1 MFLKRVLTV
10 IFLLPAVIYVVFQ
23 NNNNIFILSLIFVFL
38 IAANEYSKL
47 ISLNNRALKTLYI
60 ATLLLLFIVLN
71 KYSILYMPLWI
82 LSILFLSVLWW
93 LLNIYLISSFPKNS
107 EYWQDNLA
115 VRLISG
121 FLVFIP
127 MLLSLAA
134 IHRISNEALMLL
146 LSLVW
151 AADCGGYFFGKV
163 FGKNKLCPN
172 VSPGKTIEGLLG
184 GVFLSL
190 VIANLY
196 LFFFFESSS
205 INEYLYFN
213 IISIVVVAAST
224 IGDLLES
231 AYKRLANVKDSGALL
246 PGHGGVFDR
255 IDSLTASA
263 PFFFLLYVGIT

>member
-1 MFLKRVLTV
+1 MFLKRALTV
-10 IFLLPAVIYVVFQ
+10 IFLLPAVIYLVFQ
-23 NNNNIFILSLIFVFL
+23 DNNNIFVFSLIFIFL
-38 IAANEYSKL
+38 LAVNEYSNL
-47 ISLNNRALKTLYI
+47 ISLNNKLVKTIYI
-60 ATLLLLFIVLN
+60 FSLLLLFIFLN
-71 KYSILYMPLWI
+71 KQSTLYMPLWI
-82 LSILFLSVLWW
+82 LSIIFLSALWW

-107 EYWQDNLA
+107 KYWHNNLA

-134 IHRISNEALMLL
+134 IHRINSGALMLL

-151 AADCGGYFFGKV
+151 AADCGGYFFGKA

-172 VSPGKTIEGLLG
+172 VSPGKTVEGLLG

-190 VIANLY
+190 IVMNLY
-196 LFFFFESSS
+196 LFFILESSS
-205 INEYLYFN
+205 VNDYLNFN
-213 IISIVVVAAST
+213 VLSIVVVATST

-231 AYKRLANVKDSGALL
+231 AYKRLANVKDSGTLL
-246 PGHGGVFDR
+246 PGHGGIFDR

-263 PFFFLLYVGIT
+263 PFFFLLYVVAT